1 MSDKVQKG
9 ATLAEELRD
18 VENPDKVILSAVPE
32 NKKKEVEEALMVIRG
47 EMYSGPIP
55 PPEALARYEE
65 IQPGAADRIIKMAE
79 KQQEHRMSLETKA
92 IGGQIDQ
99 SKRGQIFGFIAI
111 LLCIGVAV
119 FFAVAFDMTTF
130 AEIFLTVTM
139 VILVTLFI
147 TGKNVMRKDLKEKS
161 KDQEK

>member
-1 MSDKVQKG
+1 MSDTVQKG

-65 IQPGAADRIIKMAE
+65 IQSGAADRIITMAE
-79 KQQEHRMSLETKA
+79 TQQAHRMSLETKA

-99 SKRGQIFGFIAI
+99 SKRGQIFGFIVI
-111 LLCIGVAV
+111 LLCISVAV
-119 FFAVAFDMTTF
+119 FFAVAFGMTTF

>member
-1 MSDKVQKG
+1 
-9 ATLAEELRD
+9 
-18 VENPDKVILSAVPE
+18 
-32 NKKKEVEEALMVIRG
+32 
-47 EMYSGPIP
+47 
-55 PPEALARYEE
+55 
-65 IQPGAADRIIKMAE
+65 
-79 KQQEHRMSLETKA
+79 MSLETKA

-119 FFAVAFDMTTF
+119 FFAVAFGMTTF